1 MCSQKKPKP
10 HWSICNE
17 LDLLLELEA
26 APLQQLG
33 TRAGKS
39 GEEQSTAAREWE
51 LEEHRQA
58 RSGFHTVI
66 WQSPDKSVWISQSR
80 SSLAELL
87 LACLG

>member
-10 HWSICNE
+10 HWNICNE

-39 GEEQSTAAREWE
+39 GEEQSTAARE
-51 LEEHRQA
+51 
-58 RSGFHTVI
+58 SGSWKNTGGLDLVST
-66 WQSPDKSVWISQSR
+66 QSFGR
-80 SSLAELL
+80 EAES
-87 LACLG
+87 